1 MMSIINEEDWKSIAE
16 MIGVEIGVPFKV
28 EIPEY
33 FKEYMKRAME
43 DFDIENIEYCIY
55 ANGFACYD
63 TCRSVFF
70 GHDNDFLHASVLGGI
85 LNHDIKV
92 LRCRFRPTKGTIYYY
107 VDSSSGDIY
116 SVTSQEAHSDY
127 MNFMAGNCFKTHE
140 EALDNKH
147 KFLDGV
153 QDEFNR
159 LYE

>member
-28 EIPEY
+28 EIPTH
-33 FKEYMKRAME
+33 FKQYMKRAME
-43 DFDIENIEYCIY
+43 DYDANIEDIEYCVY
-55 ANGFACYD
+55 ADGFACYD
-63 TCRSVFF
+63 SCRSIFC
-70 GHDNDFLHASVLGGI
+70 GI
-85 LNHDIKV
+85 LNHEIKV

-127 MNFMAGNCFKTHE
+127 MNFMAGNCFKTYE
-140 EALDNKH
+140 EALANKDR
-147 KFLDGV
+147 FLGTV